1 MAPLPMRSIRTL
13 LATFLALFLAGLTL
27 VSTSGSAA
35 AADVYRYWIYFQV
48 QDGTYVS
55 SDKGFGDT
63 VPADGSIEAYRYA
76 APAAYPSTNLPR
88 ADLAE
93 VTFDKVCAD
102 TDEAAGKKRVAVIID
117 FGVEADADGAE
128 VPDPEAACAL
138 VDEKAT
144 GAQTL
149 AAVADVRQ
157 KKSSFGP
164 LLCAVDGYP
173 AVGCADVKA
182 DAATPADG
190 APVAFD
196 IEDDADDDE
205 DEDEDDSNLPLLLG
219 AGAVVVLLGAG
230 GVLLARRNRA

>member
-1 MAPLPMRSIRTL
+1 MRSIRTL
-13 LATFLALFLAGLTL
+13 LATFLALFLAGITL
-27 VSTSGSAA
+27 VGTSGSAS

-48 QDGTYVS
+48 KDGQYVS

-102 TDEAAGKKRVAVIID
+102 TDAAAGKKRVAVIID
-117 FGVEADADGAE
+117 YGVEADSDGAE
-128 VPDPEAACAL
+128 VPEPEAACAL

-149 AAVADVRQ
+149 AAVDDVRQ

-164 LLCAVDGYP
+164 LLCAIDGYP
-173 AVGCADVKA
+173 ATGCADVKA

-190 APVAFD
+190 APLDFD
-196 IEDDADDDE
+196 LDSEKADSDDD
-205 DEDEDDSNLPLLLG
+205 DDSNLPLLLG

-230 GVLLARRNRA
+230 GVLVARRNKA

>member
-1 MAPLPMRSIRTL
+1 MRSIRTL
-13 LATFLALFLAGLTL
+13 LTTFLVLFLAGFTL
-27 VSTSGSAA
+27 VGTSSSAS
-35 AADVYRYWIYFQV
+35 AADVYRYWVYFQV
-48 QDGTYVS
+48 QDGEYVS

-63 VPADGSIEAYRYA
+63 VPADSSIEAYRYA

-88 ADLAE
+88 ADLAD

-102 TDEAAGKKRVAVIID
+102 TEAADGKKRVAVIID
-117 FGVEADADGAE
+117 YGVEADSDGAE
-128 VPDPEAACAL
+128 VPEPEAACAL

-149 AAVADVRQ
+149 ASVEDVRQ
-157 KKSSFGP
+157 NKSSFGP
-164 LLCAVDGYP
+164 LLCAIDGYP

-190 APVAFD
+190 APLDFD
-196 IEDDADDDE
+196 LDADKADSD
-205 DEDEDDSNLPLLLG
+205 DEDDSNLPLLLG

-230 GVLLARRNRA
+230 GVLLARRNKA